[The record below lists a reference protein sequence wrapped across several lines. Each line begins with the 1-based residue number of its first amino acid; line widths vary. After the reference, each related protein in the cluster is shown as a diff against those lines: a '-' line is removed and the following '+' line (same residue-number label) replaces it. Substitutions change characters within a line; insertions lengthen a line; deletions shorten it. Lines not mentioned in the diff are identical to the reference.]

1 MLCSSGVALFGRFC
15 SPRGAH
21 EEWEGCMGL
30 GDLILQPQHQH
41 IFINAN
47 GLSSNRSIGYKL

>member
-1 MLCSSGVALFGRFC
+1 MALFGRFC
-15 SPRGAH
+15 SPRGAY